1 MKHVVLLFGLILT
14 QIVGLQAQ
22 SKIYFHKD
30 GTAHSWHLS
39 ELDSITYIKPT
50 AEVTLPKSLTLAGGT
65 KVKLT
70 YMVSDGIEEEPIV
83 WKSSDSRIAYFK
95 EEHVHGVCEGNCVL
109 SATYK
114 GVTSR
119 CYVTVAGQK
128 EDITTVAE
136 SMEKILFWSSLQTY
150 SVAEVGAYMSQAL
163 TTTTGI
169 SSQSNTPA
177 YRNGWNFLNDTYLS
191 HPWHEYTRYILPSY
205 ERICKS
211 GVKSYEL
218 VATTLYLHSL
228 MQMVDMYGVAP
239 IKGMYK
245 SHQGDYFYLSYCS
258 YNPVYY
264 DVSAAYAFM
273 DSMFNALLE
282 KYNDSEWTSGEGLSY
297 DPYYS
302 SDLQK
307 WEALTKALYARLMLR
322 KLPNWENT
330 KSTCNK
336 IISMVDDVMTDWE
349 EARHY
354 YPDNNYTHFYTS
366 NFYCPWSR
374 WAPSYNSWE
383 TRSNVLSNSVPTT
396 FFLHS
401 LLGGI
406 DVAYQAT
413 RGYALDPRAAKMM
426 EPSGNNKPML
436 HIESNIGMGTNHV
449 ISDYPNL
456 LPSTNPYTQN
466 TGYIALITAE
476 ELLFIKAEAQYWAGD
491 LAGAYATTVAATKKN
506 MERYGLNEADIQSEI
521 LGTNLKNQYNRFFN
535 IKLPSASQF
544 TIADL
549 MQQKYVAM
557 YLQPEQ
563 WTDMRRYNYSSSTN
577 GISYNNIYVYD
588 VENVHNGRN
597 AIFKNDSTNFCL
609 SYSLRRPYNLY
620 EDYWWTADDF
630 GTNAQLSPNAWVM
643 QIPIT
648 VDKYNKEALEKI
660 GYKTP
665 WDVETLKKRP
675 IWAQKHNGPATS
687 VDSNI
692 TWK

>member
-50 AEVTLPKSLTLAGGT
+50 AEVTLPKSLTLPAG
-65 KVKLT
+65 KSVKIT
-70 YMVSDGIEEEPIV
+70 YMVNTGVEEEPIV

-95 EEHVHGVCEGNCVL
+95 EEHICGNLEGKCVV

-114 GVTSR
+114 GVTS
-119 CYVTVAGQK
+119 CCLVTVTEAE
-128 EDITTVAE
+128 EDINTIA
-136 SMEKILFWSSLQTY
+136 SSFEKMLTMSAWQTY
-150 SVAEVGAYMSQAL
+150 SASEVGAYMSQAL
-163 TTTTGI
+163 TTGTSTKT
-169 SSQSNTPA
+169 SSVP
-177 YRNGWNFLNDTYLS
+177 YRNGWYFTTSGVRN
-191 HPWHEYTRYILPSY
+191 PWHEHVRYIVPAY
-205 ERICKS
+205 ERVCKS
-211 GVKSYEL
+211 GVKSHQL
-218 VATTLYLHSL
+218 VATTIYLNSL
-228 MQMVDMYGVAP
+228 MLVADMYGMAP
-239 IKGMYK
+239 IESIYK
-245 SHQGDYFYLSYCS
+245 SNSSPDYIYYQSYDPTYC
-258 YNPVYY
+258 
-264 DVSAAYAFM
+264 DLATIYAFM
-273 DSMFNALLE
+273 DSTFNALLQHYE
-282 KYNDSEWTSGEGLSY
+282 DSKWRSGGALSV

-302 SDLQK
+302 GDLDK
-307 WEALTKALYARLMLR
+307 WESLTKALYARFMLR

-336 IISMVDDVMTDWE
+336 IISMVDDVLDDASWQE
-349 EARHY
+349 PLY
-354 YPDNNYTHFYTS
+354 SYPGGAMENN
-366 NFYCPWSR
+366 CPWGPN
-374 WAPSYNSWE
+374 APSWNSWE
-383 TRSNVLSNSVPTT
+383 TKSNTLNQSIPTT
-396 FFLHS
+396 FFLHGI
-401 LLGGI
+401 LGGI

-426 EPSGNNKPML
+426 EPSGNNQPML
-436 HIESNIGMGTNHV
+436 HIESNIGVGINHV

-466 TGYIALITAE
+466 TGYVALITAE
-476 ELLFIKAEAQYWAGD
+476 ELMFIKAEAQYWVGD
-491 LAGAYATTVAATKKN
+491 LAGSYATTVAATKKN

-620 EDYWWTADDF
+620 ESYWWTADDF

-643 QIPIT
+643 QIPAEPT
-648 VDKYNKEALEKI
+648 QYNKQEWEKMGYYTTNSSGEAVLD
-660 GYKTP
+660 YQL
-665 WDVETLKKRP
+665 LKKRP